1 LHFKLRVLVLRRLDF
16 GSSSMAMQTLAASKQ
31 LRSDLASLS
40 ALDEAAISTFITL
53 ASDQLYVGP
62 AGYKAIAAAA
72 EQAGIDED
80 AAAGAVDALVQL
92 LAETAK
98 LDLAEPAIREA
109 LDGLDVGGALQDAL
123 VQASLEE
130 RGAARRVAGSM
141 AHSLPALRRLDWR
154 LDVQVSEQSPV
165 VPLSLQH
172 SRRSTNATVAAQ
184 TSCTAPLTC
193 AGGLLQVA
201 SRCISGSLAP
211 TLTLRLETDGGT
223 NGTASHLVQVRPPPP
238 LAALARPSRKVAGAS
253 QPRLARCVRGR
264 AEPRGLLVL
273 SLSRDLYPEISICLS
288 DSRWAQAELSDVE
301 VICRQLR
308 EALQESR
315 SNHARR
321 IARLLK

>member
-1 LHFKLRVLVLRRLDF
+1 
-16 GSSSMAMQTLAASKQ
+16 MAMQTLAASKQ

-53 ASDQLYVGP
+53 ASDQLHVGP

-80 AAAGAVDALVQL
+80 AAAVAVDALVQL

-109 LDGLDVGGALQDAL
+109 LDGLDVSGAVQDAL

-165 VPLSLQH
+165 VPPSLQH
-172 SRRSTNATVAAQ
+172 SRRSTNAAVAAQ
-184 TSCTAPLTC
+184 TRCTAHRAADLRGWAASGGEPLHQRQPGPDADVAPRNRRRHQRHRFASCPSPSSPPAGC
-193 AGGLLQVA
+193 AGPPEPQSRRRVA
-201 SRCISGSLAP
+201 ASTRP
-211 TLTLRLETDGGT
+211 LRAGTGG
-223 NGTASHLVQVRPPPP
+223 AQ
-238 LAALARPSRKVAGAS
+238 
-253 QPRLARCVRGR
+253 GR
-264 AEPRGLLVL
+264 AGSI
-273 SLSRDLYPEISICLS
+273 SLQRSPSRDLHPEISIYLS
-288 DSRWAQAELSDVE
+288 DSRWAQAELRDVE
-301 VICRQLR
+301 VICGQLR